1 MKRPLISL
9 AVALMLL
16 AACERKPD
24 VKLPNVGDVLP
35 NLPLPPSP
43 ELIARKGSE
52 DALALTFRTNAEVE
66 PIASYYRNILGA
78 TPWRIVSDGT
88 DNTGAIV
95 LHATQD
101 GPPIWV
107 RIWKEEG
114 QGTLVELSGAL
125 QKIRK

>member
-1 MKRPLISL
+1 MKRPYLTL
-9 AVALMLL
+9 AVALVLL
-16 AACERKPD
+16 AACERQPD
-24 VKLPNVGDVLP
+24 VKLPRVADVLP

-43 ELIARKGSE
+43 ELIAKKGSE
-52 DALALTFRTNAEVE
+52 DALALTFRTNADVE
-66 PIASYYRNILGA
+66 PIASYYRGILA
-78 TPWRIVSDGT
+78 VAPWRMVSDGT

-125 QKIRK
+125 RQIKK